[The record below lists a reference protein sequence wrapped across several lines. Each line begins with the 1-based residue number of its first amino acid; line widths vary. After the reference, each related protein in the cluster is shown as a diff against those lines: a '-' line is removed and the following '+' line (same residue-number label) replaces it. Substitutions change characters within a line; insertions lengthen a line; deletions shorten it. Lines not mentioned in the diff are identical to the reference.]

1 MFRRHKNLVPKFARL
16 GTKGESDKGSA
27 NSDLRRPPFI
37 ALIQGEAEEKTR
49 GGERGIGWCWT
60 RTRMWGGNFN
70 GATSFLLNGKIVAEV
85 SVERESRGVKGPLSA
100 PQSRGG
106 SVLRRGGTC
115 WSVKR
120 GQKSRKSRWFYR
132 ARGSNIPFP
141 LTRVDFPTSVFPTAF
156 PPNVFHE
163 FLPFRVAKLGTRD
176 RDRGVI
182 HWNWMSSF
190 FSHGIVRYI
199 QNWPS
204 RDTTFFNVS
213 KNIVE
218 EIYSDTR
225 SFSYLFFQ
233 FL

>member
-1 MFRRHKNLVPKFARL
+1 MFRRNKNLVPKFARL

-163 FLPFRVAKLGTRD
+163 FLPFRVA
-176 RDRGVI
+176 
-182 HWNWMSSF
+182 WNLELE
-190 FSHGIVRYI
+190 IAI
-199 QNWPS
+199 
-204 RDTTFFNVS
+204 
-213 KNIVE
+213 E
-218 EIYSDTR
+218 E
-225 SFSYLFFQ
+225 
-233 FL
+233 